1 MARIGHDALNSAAV
15 RLAAVSS
22 DATLDSRSL
31 AVIRI
36 ATGAMFVWVFFENF
50 QRQTAQGQRATP

>member
-31 AVIRI
+31 AVSI
-36 ATGAMFVWVFFENF
+36 AIGAMFVRVFFENF
-50 QRQTAQGQRATP
+50 QRQTPRGQRGTP